1 MYERVKKYGASG
13 AVGGIVAVVL
23 MALMAPR
30 QGDGS
35 YTLPSGNPVATGTSI
50 SSTWA
55 NNTLND
61 IATALTNSIA
71 KDGQTVP
78 TANLPMGT
86 FRHTNVGDATSRS
99 MYATVN
105 QLQDNEFNTA
115 SSVAGTNAITA
126 SLAPAITSYSAG
138 MTVVLTP
145 AGNNTGATT
154 VALNGL
160 TALDALKYDGDA
172 LASGDLV
179 AGIPAFFVL
188 DSGGDDWILLNPQ
201 SANLSNGVAINDLAR
216 QNFSTQT
223 LGSVS
228 GTNTITGNLTPAIT
242 SYSAGML
249 ITFQPAGNNTGATTL
264 AINGLTALDVQ
275 KADGDALISGDL
287 VSGIPAVLVLDTGAD
302 DWILLN
308 PQASLNGIA
317 TTDFARLSQ
326 ANTFTTAQT
335 VQPAT
340 GASRLISRSTDNDAL
355 LQLVTDG
362 VQDWF
367 VGVDRSDSSRL
378 KITTSLDL
386 SSPKVTIAPDGS
398 LINLQATNVQA
409 NGTTVSVSGHTHAA
423 TDVTSGTLAITQ
435 GGTGNANGVA
445 RNISGKSGTTKTLIA
460 NASCPPTS
468 SGEDGQVWFCY

>member
-1 MYERVKKYGASG
+1 
-13 AVGGIVAVVL
+13 
-23 MALMAPR
+23 
-30 QGDGS
+30 
-35 YTLPSGNPVATGTSI
+35 
-50 SSTWA
+50 
-55 NNTLND
+55 
-61 IATALTNSIA
+61 
-71 KDGQTVP
+71 
-78 TANLPMGT
+78 
-86 FRHTNVGDATSRS
+86 